1 MKKSIFLYDKA
12 TVWIERSWKP
22 ILLIIFGSNL
32 LYFIFISYKYLA
44 FNSDSASKV
53 LIASEI
59 FNSHS
64 FFPKD
69 WAYVNNDLWIT
80 TAHVFVVPLLRFLPP
95 GYLSHAIACSLMG
108 GLIIFSI
115 WWLINSFQIGV
126 AQKTLIILMC
136 LGGISLTIT
145 ESMFGQVS
153 YGILLMFSVLLI
165 KCLGLYDFNSAKKNL
180 IYYFL
185 TLLIVLLMVIGNPMR
200 AVPYYLFPIACSVIF
215 LLICGCQQQ
224 RIRESVTRSLIFV
237 GSLVIVCAAGFLI
250 HKILVTHVNMQQGVT
265 TLRWISLSEM
275 LDKVPKLF
283 ASFITIL
290 GGEPYANRALS
301 TTSGVYDGFRLLV
314 ALLFIGILPRT
325 ITFCLLGKDKL
336 LQLMAIYAL
345 TSLFALSVLMLGT
358 SVFNA
363 RYLIPPVFLLVIAAA
378 ALPFKFR
385 ENIFFDTMRLV
396 VALGF
401 CTNLLVINTSYW
413 STYHT
418 SEIHKADAQNFDYP
432 SELAQLLLDNNL
444 QYGFGTFWQA
454 NVVTVLTDNKVKT
467 RPIYIENGRIF
478 PMKWLSASSW
488 YAEAAA
494 RGETFLI
501 LSAAEALAL
510 NWDSFASARGLN
522 PFKTIQFKH
531 YTVFIFSENI
541 TEKLL
546 H

>member
-1 MKKSIFLYDKA
+1 MKKSSVLYNK
-12 TVWIERSWKP
+12 TIVVIERTWKP
-22 ILLIIFGSNL
+22 ILLLIFGSNL

-59 FNSHS
+59 LNSHS

-69 WAYVNNDLWIT
+69 WTYVNNDLWIT
-80 TAHVFVVPLLRFLPP
+80 TAHIFVVPLLQFLPP
-95 GYLSHAIACSLMG
+95 GYLSHSIACSLMG

-115 WWLINSFQIGV
+115 WWLVNAFQIV
-126 AQKTLIILMC
+126 AAQKILIILIC
-136 LGGISLTIT
+136 LGGVSLTIT

-153 YGILLMFSVLLI
+153 YGTLLMFSVLLI

-200 AVPYYLFPIACSVIF
+200 AVPYYLFPIACSIIF
-215 LLICGCQQQ
+215 LFICNCQQQ

-237 GSLVIVCAAGFLI
+237 GSLVIVCAAAFLI

-283 ASFITIL
+283 ASLITIL

-325 ITFCLLGKDKL
+325 LAFCLSSKDKL
-336 LQLMAIYAL
+336 LQLTAVYAL
-345 TSLFALSVLMLGT
+345 TSLIALSVIMLGT

-363 RYLIPPVFLLVIAAA
+363 RYLIPPVFLLVIAVA

-385 ENIFFDTMRLV
+385 ENIFFDIARLV

-401 CTNLLVINTSYW
+401 CTNLFVINTSYW

-418 SEIHKADAQNFDYP
+418 SEIHKEDAQNFDHP

-510 NWDSFASARGLN
+510 NWDSFASVRGLT

-541 TEKLL
+541 VAKLL
-546 H
+546 R